1 MKDLFRNIALAC
13 LLTLQA
19 ACGAEA
25 ERATHVPT
33 PIETPAPTG
42 AHGVGYQVR
51 SFGDANVDV
60 EVVAFYPTAVIA
72 AASSPAAQMTEPHID
87 NLSARF
93 GAQVSARLAAG
104 RGFATADAPIAE
116 GSWPVI
122 IFAPGWRLAAHDY
135 RTLLE
140 DLASRGY
147 VVLAIAQS
155 PASERPP
162 YTETAAAINA
172 IAAAVAAPGGDA
184 FTQALDATRI
194 GAMGHSV
201 GGASA
206 SLAAASE
213 SGAIDAVVNLDG
225 DFGGESE
232 HALVRRPILY
242 LTGSDP
248 REQTHTHE
256 RRARTWGR
264 ISTDVAF
271 AQAVQVRA
279 LRHFDFLDAALL
291 RDEIA
296 ESRREHRFGTLAP
309 ARGIALASALSAA
322 FFDETLRGETDAFGL
337 ALAATPEAGR
347 PAAPVAAN
355 AE

>member
-1 MKDLFRNIALAC
+1 MIGLFRNIALAC

-42 AHGVGYQVR
+42 AHGVGYQTR
-51 SFGDANVDV
+51 SFGDANRSVDV
-60 EVVAFYPTAVIA
+60 IAYYPTATIA
-72 AASSPAAQMTEPHID
+72 ATASPAAQMTEPHID

-93 GAQVSARLAAG
+93 GQQISARLAAG
-104 RGFATADAPIAE
+104 RGFATASAPIAE

-122 IFAPGWRLAAHDY
+122 VFAPGWRLAAHDY

-140 DLASRGY
+140 DMASRGY
-147 VVLAIAQS
+147 VVLAVAQS
-155 PASERPP
+155 PTSERPP
-162 YTETAAAINA
+162 YLETAAAIETIVSA
-172 IAAAVAAPGGDA
+172 LAVPGDDA
-184 FTQALDATRI
+184 FTQALDTSRI

-201 GGASA
+201 GGAAA
-206 SLAAASE
+206 SLAASKSDTIA
-213 SGAIDAVVNLDG
+213 AVVNLDG

-242 LTGSDP
+242 LTGAHP
-248 REQTHTHE
+248 QEQTHTHE
-256 RRARTWGR
+256 RRARTWAR
-264 ISTDVAF
+264 ITTDVDF

-279 LRHFDFLDAALL
+279 LRHFDVLDAALL
-291 RDEIA
+291 REEIP
-296 ESRREHRFGTLAP
+296 EDRRQHSFGTLAP

-322 FFDETLRGETDAFGL
+322 FFDETLRGQADAFGL

-355 AE
+355 AD